1 MKQHARKETIS
12 PLDQAIVTHYVNAG
26 EVEQAPY
33 LQAKGWTAQDYTDQY
48 QAIQQQIFALDG
60 IPFPGPQRD
69 HEDFTFIDLFAGIG
83 GFRMAMQNNNGR
95 CVFSSEYDKFAQKT
109 YYANYG
115 EIPFG
120 DITQDETKSFIPQE
134 FDVLCGGF
142 PCQPFSIAGV
152 SKKISLGRSHGFD
165 DEKQGN
171 LFFHI
176 AEIIAEHRPK
186 AFFLENV
193 KNLVSHDKGNTFRV
207 IKETLERL
215 EYSFDS
221 KVIDGSYFVPQ
232 HRQRTFMIGFDKR
245 RYGEDVS
252 FDFDQVIIPNQKP
265 RVGSILQT
273 DVDAKY
279 TLSDKLWQYL
289 QDYAKKHKE
298 KGNGFGFGT
307 ITPDSTTRT
316 LSARY
321 YKDGSEILV
330 PQDGLNPRR
339 LTPQECAALQGYPTY
354 PINTDNQD
362 HSFVIP
368 VSDNQAYKQ
377 FGNSVVMPLIQAI
390 GEVLRNQLIDLDGR
404 DIELRDRIGAAI

>member
-1 MKQHARKETIS
+1 MRKDRKNGFVS
-12 PLDQAIVTHYVNAG
+12 ALDQAIITHYINAG
-26 EVEQAPY
+26 EVVHTPY
-33 LQAKGWTAQDYTDQY
+33 LENKGWVSEDYQHEY
-48 QAIQQQIFALDG
+48 QAVQKEVFPLDK
-60 IPFPGPQRD
+60 IPFPGPALGT
-69 HEDFTFIDLFAGIG
+69 EDFTFIDLFAGIG

-95 CVFSSEYDKFAQKT
+95 CVYSSEYDKYAQKT
-109 YYANYG
+109 YFANYG

-120 DITQDETKSFIPQE
+120 DITEDVVKSFIPQR
-134 FDVLCGGF
+134 FDILCGGF

-176 AEIIAEHRPK
+176 AEIIESRRPK

-193 KNLVSHDKGNTFRV
+193 KNLVSHDKGKTFKV
-207 IKETLERL
+207 IKQTLEDL
-215 EYSFDS
+215 DYSFDS
-221 KVIDGSYFVPQ
+221 RVINGKFFVPQ
-232 HRQRTFMIGFDKR
+232 NRERTFMVGFDKR
-245 RYGEDVS
+245 RFGPDVN
-252 FDFDQVIIPNQKP
+252 FDFNEVIIPDHTP
-265 RVGSILQT
+265 IVGEILQ
-273 DVDAKY
+273 DNVDPKY
-279 TLSDKLWQYL
+279 TLSDRLWQYL

-307 ITPDSTTRT
+307 ITPESTTRT

-330 PQDGLNPRR
+330 PQNGLNPRR
-339 LTPQECAALQGYPTY
+339 LTPQECAALQGYPIY
-354 PINTDNQD
+354 PINTQKGEE
-362 HSFVIP
+362 SLVIP

-390 GEVLRNQLIDLDGR
+390 GEVLKHKLAYYEQLGTV
-404 DIELRDRIGAAI
+404 EASLR